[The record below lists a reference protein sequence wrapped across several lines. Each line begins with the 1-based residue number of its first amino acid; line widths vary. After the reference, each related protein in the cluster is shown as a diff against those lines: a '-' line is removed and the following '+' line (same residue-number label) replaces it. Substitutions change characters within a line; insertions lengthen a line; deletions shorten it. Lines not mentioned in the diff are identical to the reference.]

1 MDRLIGFDKMDY
13 FDAEEA
19 EYWNEEDYRWC
30 VDLSRWKLADIE
42 EGLAERYPEDKVLR
56 YAVSLFI
63 EHLLDKR
70 GVYVYPPASQLI
82 ICRVKSGIR
91 IVISSDA
98 LIPYCC
104 YTVIPLK

>member
-1 MDRLIGFDKMDY
+1 MDY

-19 EYWNEEDYRWC
+19 EYFDETDYRWC
-30 VDLSRWKLADIE
+30 VDLSRWKLADFE
-42 EGLAERYPEDKVLR
+42 DGLAERYQEDKVLR
-56 YAVSLFI
+56 YAVCLFI
-63 EHLLDKR
+63 DHLLSER
-70 GVYVYPPASQLI
+70 GIYVYPPASDLI
-82 ICRVKSGIR
+82 IYRVKSGIR